1 MRLSSETQIATIESN
16 TRHSP
21 SFLEALGSNVKALVP
36 KTKRT
41 IPFSILGRNNYG
53 IGNADF
59 GSGGYGTPW
68 GNSSP
73 GSTYDYRSAAGE
85 LLENS
90 VVATCV
96 DTVGQALADAPPILE
111 KLVGTEWE
119 TIESHPI
126 TDLLNRPNPYHN
138 PFEIWSAVA
147 GSEMTTG
154 EAFWR
159 LEWNAARTQPTEI
172 WYERPDSMRVIGTDD
187 EYIAKYI
194 FRRDDG
200 AQFELDNSDVIHFRY
215 ALNPWNARRG
225 ASPIQSGLRQ
235 IAGDNS
241 AATFH
246 GALLRNCA
254 VMSLL
259 VSVKEGT
266 GDNTTPDQL
275 QEFTAA
281 LSKKLKG
288 DNAGAIAGV
297 NLPLDVTKMGYS
309 PDEMAL
315 DKLINY
321 YETRICAL
329 LRVDPMVVALGSGT
343 TQKTYANMTEALND
357 FWERRIIP
365 TKKRHSAV
373 LGAQLL
379 PLFGLDVSQYRI
391 SWDYRNVAP
400 LQENEDA
407 KHMRYREDYKAKII
421 DLYDAQIGLGMN
433 PDESFRGVFFGSGAP
448 TDPNAE
454 PGAAQPQNTE
464 TKSMKDKDKEIEIT
478 PEGFDLAEW
487 TDEELDAMTADMDSE
502 EVIKDAL
509 ALSTK
514 EKRALNS
521 AKPVTK
527 NNG

>member
-1 MRLSSETQIATIESN
+1 MRLSSETQLATIEHN
-16 TRHSP
+16 TQHSP
-21 SFLEALGSNVKALVP
+21 SFLEALGSSVKALVP

-73 GSTYDYRSAAGE
+73 GSAYDYRAAAGE

-119 TIESHPI
+119 TVEGHPI
-126 TDLLNRPNPYHN
+126 IDLLNRPNLYHN

-172 WYERPDSMRVIGTDD
+172 WCERSDSMRVIGTDD

-215 ALNPWNARRG
+215 ALNPYNARRG
-225 ASPIQSGLRQ
+225 TAPILAGLRQ
-235 IAGDNS
+235 IAGDNG

-259 VSVKEGT
+259 ISLKEGA

-275 QEFTAA
+275 DEFARL
-281 LSKKLKG
+281 LSQKLRG
-288 DNAGAIAGV
+288 DNAGAIVGA
-297 NLPLDVTKMGYS
+297 NLPVDVTKMGYS

-315 DKLINY
+315 DKLISY

-329 LRVDPMVVALGSGT
+329 LRVDPMVIGLGSGT
-343 TQKTYANMTEALND
+343 ENRTYANFQEAIND
-357 FWERRIIP
+357 FWERRILP
-365 TKKRHSAV
+365 TKKRHSAI

-379 PLFGLDVSQYRI
+379 PLFGLDASQYRI

-407 KHMRYREDYKAKII
+407 KYARYRDAFKAGVI
-421 DLYDAQIGLGMN
+421 DRYDAQVGIGMN
-433 PDESFRGVFFGSGAP
+433 PDESFKGVFASGGAP
-448 TDPNAE
+448 DDPNAD
-454 PGAAQPQNTE
+454 PDAVPPKNSE
-464 TKSMKDKDKEIEIT
+464 TKSMKDKEIEIT
-478 PEGFDLAEW
+478 DLGFDLAEW

-509 ALSTK
+509 AFSTP